1 MRPHQD
7 GLRRVLLLSRA
18 NAETLRQRGDL
29 GDGED
34 GGRMYSLLRRARDNC
49 VEDEEERDS
58 ESQQALILQ
67 AGVVEARQFDSVRRF
82 MTFVSPKGQF

>member
-1 MRPHQD
+1 
-7 GLRRVLLLSRA
+7 
-18 NAETLRQRGDL
+18 
-29 GDGED
+29 
-34 GGRMYSLLRRARDNC
+34 MYSLLRRARDNC